1 MKLKEKKTKKESTE
15 KKKKKKKI
23 TPLFKHGWQC
33 GVTMFLKEIIFKKII
48 FFIILMY

>member
-15 KKKKKKKI
+15 KKKKKKL
-23 TPLFKHGWQC
+23 TPLFKHVWQC
-33 GVTMFLKEIIFKKII
+33 GVTMFLKEIIFKKIN